1 MAQNREPLRSTDV
14 NVMKSEGSGSGSSQ
28 QSQKDQVIIQGFS
41 LFKTE

>member
-14 NVMKSEGSGSGSSQ
+14 NVMKSEGSGSSQ